1 LDADDKWDHQAFYF
15 FSIFFKI
22 YTNIDFV
29 AGRIKFFE
37 KIEDFH
43 PLDYKFY
50 KTRVVNLSQE
60 YNSIQLS
67 VSSGVFRKSV
77 IKGQYFVE
85 DIFFCEE
92 SRFVNFFLLKNPIM
106 GIIRES
112 IYYYR
117 RRNDFSSAINKQK
130 KNLEYYFGTLSKVS
144 KFLINSSKAIYN
156 SILPFTQFLIVYDLL
171 WRIQSHAF
179 HFLNDKNL
187 RKYIF
192 LIEEILKEIDDKY
205 IFEQKF
211 FSNRYII
218 FTLSKKYQRDLRYN
232 FKLENNSL
240 IYLGYKMIDLN
251 SENSTIE
258 WRIINVK
265 SNKIYLEG
273 IDNLYLPIEKY
284 VYFLKFGD
292 KIFYPTYHQNSKY
305 NFYTM
310 YGIEQKGR
318 TIFLEVPIEVIN
330 EPKILYFY
338 LSYMN
343 MDTEIFPSLG
353 LFSHIPS
360 LSNGYF
366 ISGKYIIR
374 YYKNRLS
381 IFQYN
386 QKLENKFEYQYCNE
400 LRENKKENIINLR
413 KYVKRKNKSHKNYD
427 IWIINDEIDRAG
439 DNGEFFFRYLI
450 FKKPKKI
457 KVYFAIGKNC
467 NDFKRLKKLGNIL
480 DIKSDEYK
488 KIFLQ
493 SNKIITSVSEPW
505 IDNPFDENKIYVRD
519 LLNFDIIFFNDG
531 IAKNNLH
538 NSLDRFDKNYSLI
551 ITSSKNE
558 YKSILNSN
566 YGYNEKN
573 VILTGLPK
581 YNILNKLKSN
591 ITNEKKIAIIPTPRG
606 RNQGI
611 KDLEINQSI
620 YANNFQLNI
629 FFEFYNNLINDEKLL
644 FIMKQ
649 NNFKGLI
656 CLDSSFNSEG
666 KKFYGNEIF
675 KILEEC
681 DIQKE
686 LLTASLFIIDYSNIF
701 LEIGFLKKPVIYA
714 HFDYAQYKK
723 IYNQK
728 RIFNYQRDGFGPVCK
743 DIECIMENI
752 INELENKCLLNK
764 KYMNRIEKFF
774 DFSNDNR
781 NNRIFL
787 EITKKKK
794 NLKTNKI

>member
-1 LDADDKWDHQAFYF
+1 MFSVIIAIYNSGRYLDDSISSLINQTIGLRKIQIILINDGSTDETEEICLKYKKEYKQNIIYLRIEHRGVSMARNIGLKFANGTFINFLDADDKWDHQAFYF
-15 FSIFFKI
+15 FSIFFKF

-37 KIEDFH
+37 KIENFH

-50 KTRVVNLSQE
+50 KTRIVNLSQE

-67 VSSGVFRKSV
+67 ASSGVFRKSA
-77 IKGQYFVE
+77 IKGKYFKE
-85 DIFFCEE
+85 DIFFCED

-106 GIIRES
+106 GIIKES

-156 SILPFTQFLIVYDLL
+156 SILPFIQFLIVYDLI

-179 HFLNDKNL
+179 YFLNDKNL

-192 LIEEILKEIDDKY
+192 MIEEILKEIDDKY
-205 IFEQKF
+205 ILEQKA
-211 FSNRYII
+211 FSNRYKI

-240 IYLGYKMIDLN
+240 IYSDFKMIDLN

-258 WRIINVK
+258 WRIINIK
-265 SNKIYLEG
+265 NNKIYLEG

-284 VYFLKFGD
+284 GYFLKFGG
-292 KIFYPTYHQNSKY
+292 KIFYPTYHLKSKY
-305 NFYTM
+305 DFYTM
-310 YGIEQKGR
+310 YGLDQKGR
-318 TIFLEVPIEVIN
+318 TIFLEVPIEIVN

-366 ISGKYIIR
+366 IFGKYIIR
-374 YYKNRLS
+374 YYENRLS

-386 QKLENKFEYQYCNE
+386 PKLETKFEYQYCNE
-400 LRENKKENIINLR
+400 LKQNKKENLINLR
-413 KYVKRKNKSHKNYD
+413 KYVKRKNKSHKIYS
-427 IWIINDEIDRAG
+427 IWIINDGYDRAG

-450 FKKPKKI
+450 LKKPKRI

-480 DIKSDEYK
+480 DIKSNKYK

-505 IDNPFDENKIYVRD
+505 VDNPFDENKIYVRD
-519 LLNFDIIFFNDG
+519 LLNFDIIFFDDG
-531 IAKNNLH
+531 IAKNNRH

-566 YGYNEKN
+566 NGYNEKN
-573 VILTGLPK
+573 VILSGLPK
-581 YNILNKLKSN
+581 YNILNELKRN
-591 ITNEKKIAIIPTPRG
+591 NTNENKISIIPILRE
-606 RNQGI
+606 RIQGI
-611 KDLEINQSI
+611 KGLEINQNI
-620 YANNFQLNI
+620 YASKFQLNK
-629 FFEFYNNLINDEKLL
+629 LIL
-644 FIMKQ
+644 
-649 NNFKGLI
+649 
-656 CLDSSFNSEG
+656 
-666 KKFYGNEIF
+666 Y
-675 KILEEC
+675 
-681 DIQKE
+681 
-686 LLTASLFIIDYSNIF
+686 
-701 LEIGFLKKPVIYA
+701 
-714 HFDYAQYKK
+714 
-723 IYNQK
+723 
-728 RIFNYQRDGFGPVCK
+728 
-743 DIECIMENI
+743 
-752 INELENKCLLNK
+752 
-764 KYMNRIEKFF
+764 
-774 DFSNDNR
+774 
-781 NNRIFL
+781 
-787 EITKKKK
+787 
-794 NLKTNKI
+794 